1 MSEKSNEMSG
11 YEVGSAPQDLI
22 KTAPREQSENEGLNG
37 KSNSSDEIDQQKV
50 DSQQEK
56 LANDS
61 LKVMTATKVCEYLKF
76 TKTDDLPTLLELEK
90 IAVRIFNKDHH
101 FATVHSTPCIAVTG
115 MITQF
120 GNGEVRLF
128 KVSNKDVEYGNL
140 TGAYKVPTNNGYT
153 RKEKNLWALWKG
165 SLSRNTYEQ
174 GVTFAPDSK
183 PPKGYMNL
191 WGGWGTDW
199 KQGKKGTKQL
209 KAILWHCENVL
220 CSGNEDEFNYLMDWC
235 ADMIQNPSKAPSV
248 AVVMQGTERGTGK
261 STLAYVLSLIC
272 GSHCAK
278 VSNQEHFT
286 GKFNSHLSTSILTW
300 VEESFFAGNHEIANR
315 IRDLIDSKQLRVEP
329 KGIDSFTV
337 PKFFRTM
344 MITNNEWAVPAHKDE
359 RRFFVLAVSA
369 IKMQNKEYF
378 DWLYGC
384 IENNN
389 FQGVK
394 DFHRYLKERKITSNL
409 MTAMKT
415 KGFQS
420 QVVQSLESFDLWLV
434 NLISKGEIYGNELS
448 GANVPKH
455 VLHEHYISWF
465 NKSKSYGKP
474 IVEPRAFGRN
484 LAIRLP
490 SLNSKGWCNAS
501 FWKRPDNFLGKPEKE
516 VTRYKSHQF
525 KEVDTHK
532 KELSN
537 FLSVSVDSLFSET

>member
-1 MSEKSNEMSG
+1 MPNNNPPQAESSNVTDLNEVKAIRKDSESVLTPDNLKKMS
-11 YEVGSAPQDLI
+11 AIQ
-22 KTAPREQSENEGLNG
+22 
-37 KSNSSDEIDQQKV
+37 
-50 DSQQEK
+50 
-56 LANDS
+56 
-61 LKVMTATKVCEYLKF
+61 VCEALKF
-76 TKTDDLPTLLELEK
+76 TKTDELPTLQELEK
-90 IAVRIFNKDHH
+90 IAVEIFNRNHF
-101 FATVHSTPCIAVTG
+101 FATIHSTPCVAVTG

-128 KVSNKDVEYGNL
+128 KVSSKDVEYGNL
-140 TGAYKVPTNNGYT
+140 SAPYHVVSNDGRSYQ

-165 SLSRNTYEQ
+165 SLTRNTCEQ
-174 GVTFAPDSK
+174 GVTFAPDST

-199 KQGKKGTKQL
+199 RKGKKGTNEL

-220 CSGNEDEFNYLMDWC
+220 CSGNKDEFNYLMDWC
-235 ADMIQNPSKAPSV
+235 ADIVQNPSKAPSV
-248 AVVMQGTERGTGK
+248 AVVIQGIERGTGK
-261 STLAYVLSLIC
+261 STLAYVLSTIC

-329 KGIDSFTV
+329 KGIDSFPV

-359 RRFFVLAVSA
+359 RRFFVLSA
-369 IKMQNKEYF
+369 SSIKMQNKEYF
-378 DWLYGC
+378 NWLYGC
-384 IENNN
+384 IEDND

-420 QVVQSLESFDLWLV
+420 QVVQSLEAFDLWLV
-434 NLISKGEIYGNELS
+434 NLLSNGEIYGNDLS
-448 GANVPKH
+448 GVNVPKH
-455 VLHEHYISWF
+455 ILHEHYLHWF
-465 NKSKSYGKP
+465 NKSKMYGKP
-474 IVEPRAFGRN
+474 MVEPKSFGRH
-484 LAIRLP
+484 LAIRFP
-490 SLNSKGWCNAS
+490 SLHSKGKCPAS
-501 FWKRPDNFLGKPEKE
+501 FWKKPDSFIGAPDKE
-516 VTRYKSHQF
+516 VKRHMSHQF
-525 KEVDTHK
+525 KDIETHK
-532 KELSN
+532 KELAN
-537 FLSVSVDSLFSET
+537 YLMVSVESLFSDIE